1 MDMRECLIGNVCIV
15 QCKRQADGTR
25 YGNRR
30 RKLSAQL
37 LETIADVSFL
47 LSLVVTYCS
56 SLPALL
62 SAPRLAETWSCLVP
76 DDVSG
81 TEHSASPVLRRGTVC
96 SRTFAPYQHCV
107 LSKIGSGRVCFCLCF
122 NQLNFY

>member
-1 MDMRECLIGNVCIV
+1 MRECLIGNVCIV

-47 LSLVVTYCS
+47 LSLVVTYRS

-81 TEHSASPVLRRGTVC
+81 TEHSASPCPAAWNSLQPDIRTVSTLCTFKNRLRTHLFLPMFQ
-96 SRTFAPYQHCV
+96 ST
-107 LSKIGSGRVCFCLCF
+107 
-122 NQLNFY
+122 